1 MSEKIYTSTVSTEK
15 MMPKERLTRLI
26 EDCENLRKKALMSSE
41 ALALL
46 ERHRSDL
53 CALLDYY
60 NTQSYH
66 AANIKNEDD
75 QNLILELQ
83 EMRAELQ
90 LANEALQFLDK
101 QKTELMAE
109 LEHQRQAFE
118 QQSREDGLTKL
129 YNRRYID
136 TLLAQEFERSKRFNH
151 PFTIGIIDIDHF
163 KNINDTFSHQV
174 GDEVIR
180 TIAQIFKNNLRAMD
194 LVGRYG
200 GEEFVIGLLE
210 TSLMRAVL
218 VAEKLRRAVEEFNWI
233 VVKPNLRVTVSIG
246 LAENAKMA
254 NHEKMISEADKK
266 LYEAKRSGRNLV
278 RY

>member
-1 MSEKIYTSTVSTEK
+1 STVSREK
-15 MMPKERLTRLI
+15 MMPQERLTRLI
-26 EDCENLRKKALMSSE
+26 EDCEKLRKKALMSSE

-46 ERHRSDL
+46 ERHRADL
-53 CALLDYY
+53 YALLDYY
-60 NTQSYH
+60 NTQANH
-66 AANIKNEDD
+66 AANINNEDD

-101 QKTELMAE
+101 QKTDLMAE

-136 TLLAQEFERSKRFNH
+136 TLLAQEFERSKRFKH

-180 TIAQIFKNNLRAMD
+180 TVAQIFKNNLRSMD

-233 VVKPNLRVTVSIG
+233 VVKPELRVTVSIG
-246 LAENAKMA
+246 LAEDTKMP

>member
-1 MSEKIYTSTVSTEK
+1 MSGKVSTSTVPEDNL
-15 MMPKERLTRLI
+15 MPKERLVRLI

-41 ALALL
+41 AIALL

-60 NTQSYH
+60 NAQKPD
-66 AANIKNEDD
+66 AAKPNNEED
-75 QNLILELQ
+75 QTLILALQ
-83 EMRAELQ
+83 ETRAELQ

-109 LEHQRQAFE
+109 LESQKRAFE

-129 YNRRYID
+129 HNRRYID
-136 TLLAQEFERSKRFNH
+136 MLLAQEFERSKRFNH
-151 PFTIGIIDIDHF
+151 PLTIAIVDIDHF
-163 KNINDTFSHQV
+163 KRINDTFSHQV

-180 TIAQIFKNNLRAMD
+180 TVAQIFKNNLRSMD

-210 TSLMRAVL
+210 TSLMRSVL
-218 VAEKLRRAVEEFNWI
+218 VAEKLRRSVEEFNWI
-233 VVKPNLRVTVSIG
+233 VIKPDLRVTVSIG
-246 LAENAKMA
+246 LAENAKMP

-266 LYEAKRSGRNLV
+266 LYEAKRAGRNLV